1 MAPAGTPVVFVHGLW
16 LHADSWGPWVER
28 FRQEGYEPTAPGWP
42 GDADTIEETR
52 QHPERV
58 ADAITPSN
66 AGEALSAS

>member
-1 MAPAGTPVVFVHGLW
+1 LV
-16 LHADSWGPWVER
+16 HADSWGPWVDR
-28 FRQEGYEPTAPGWP
+28 FHQAGYEPTAPGCP
-42 GDADTIEETR
+42 GDADTVEETR